1 MQVLPCYIFAGAPAV
16 AMHCHLP
23 FGIFSQVSTQRSWA
37 LIALP
42 LPSVLCLATHRQRSP
57 CSQTWSPLR
66 SPMSLTCQLL
76 PLTIVSNGALPC
88 MVPRRR
94 LVPGW
99 CAGRGRGF
107 CARCRSRREFALAS
121 LRFET
126 ISSRAPDLFA
136 IPTSGAS
143 LVAVTIITDSREE

>member
-1 MQVLPCYIFAGAPAV
+1 MQVLPCYIFAGALAV

-23 FGIFSQVSTQRSWA
+23 FGIFIQVSTQRSWHQ
-37 LIALP
+37 LP
-42 LPSVLCLATHRQRSP
+42 YRCRPSLCLATHPQRSP

-76 PLTIVSNGALPC
+76 PLTIVSNEALPC

-99 CAGRGRGF
+99 CAGRGRGI
-107 CARCRSRREFALAS
+107 CARRRSRREFALAS

-126 ISSRAPDLFA
+126 ISSGTPDLFA

>member
-1 MQVLPCYIFAGAPAV
+1 
-16 AMHCHLP
+16 
-23 FGIFSQVSTQRSWA
+23 
-37 LIALP
+37 
-42 LPSVLCLATHRQRSP
+42 
-57 CSQTWSPLR
+57 
-66 SPMSLTCQLL
+66 MSLTCQLL
-76 PLTIVSNGALPC
+76 PLTMVSNGALPC

-99 CAGRGRGF
+99 CAGRGRGI

-126 ISSRAPDLFA
+126 ISSGAPDLFA

>member
-1 MQVLPCYIFAGAPAV
+1 
-16 AMHCHLP
+16 
-23 FGIFSQVSTQRSWA
+23 
-37 LIALP
+37 
-42 LPSVLCLATHRQRSP
+42 
-57 CSQTWSPLR
+57 
-66 SPMSLTCQLL
+66 MSLTCRLL

-99 CAGRGRGF
+99 CAGRGRGI

-126 ISSRAPDLFA
+126 ISSRAADLFA
-136 IPTSGAS
+136 IRTSGAS